1 VFAIDLNLGS
11 LCQTH
16 SLVITDTFGVRVLIK
31 PNSESGVPHSL
42 WRMFQ
47 LSFTRGSGIGV
58 PVSNTFFLPPTL
70 VKSLHGRPIEEVLFL
85 RDEMANLA
93 WAVERQVESPS
104 GAALNRFESY
114 LELQRRAPQAAVPT
128 PPPPGARRYLLSTE
142 VPDYWTVRTEV
153 ENIKNGVRTP
163 RTQQLDGQQALFQRL
178 SEV

>member
-58 PVSNTFFLPPTL
+58 PVSNTFFLPLTL

-93 WAVERQVESPS
+93 WAVERQVESPA
-104 GAALNRFESY
+104 GAALN
-114 LELQRRAPQAAVPT
+114 
-128 PPPPGARRYLLSTE
+128 
-142 VPDYWTVRTEV
+142 
-153 ENIKNGVRTP
+153 
-163 RTQQLDGQQALFQRL
+163 
-178 SEV
+178 